1 MPKKTVRHLDVSGK
15 RVLLRADLNVT
26 FVPGTTRIA
35 DDGRIRATLPTID
48 YLREQGAG
56 IVLCSHLGRPKG
68 RVVEEMRLAPVADRL
83 TELMGRPVKYV
94 KDCIGPEVEEAA
106 RELQPGEALLLE
118 NLRFHAGEEKNDS
131 DFAGALASLADVY
144 VDDAF
149 GAAHRAH
156 ASIHAVTRF
165 LPAAAGLRMARELEM
180 LGKALDRPRRPLGA
194 VMGGAK
200 VSDKIAVLRNLVN
213 RVDRLFIGGGMAATF
228 LGAQG
233 HETGLSPVEPDSFQT
248 TLDILSDAAK
258 RNARVFLPVD
268 FVTAAAFQEDASAEI
283 APFDHV
289 PPDSFIMDIGP
300 ETVESFRL
308 GLNGCATVIW
318 NGPMGVFE
326 WDAFSTGTRAVAQA
340 IASLEDAT
348 TVLGGG
354 STAEAVASLG
364 LASRVS
370 HVSTGGGASLELME
384 GKELPGVAV
393 LPDEDDR

>member
-1 MPKKTVRHLDVSGK
+1 MPKKTVRHMDVSGK

-26 FVPGTTRIA
+26 FVPGTTQIA
-35 DDGRIRATLPTID
+35 DDGRIKATLPTID
-48 YLREQGAG
+48 YLKEQGAG
-56 IVLCSHLGRPKG
+56 IILCSHLGRPKG

-83 TELMGRPVKYV
+83 MELLGGSMKYV

-106 RELQPGEALLLE
+106 SELKPGDVLLLE
-118 NLRFHAGEEKNDS
+118 NLRFHAGEEKNDPE
-131 DFAGALASLADVY
+131 FARALASLADVY

-156 ASIHAVTRF
+156 ASIHAVTQF
-165 LPAAAGLRMARELEM
+165 LPAAAGLQMSRELEM
-180 LGKALDRPRRPLGA
+180 LGEALDRPLRPLAA

-200 VSDKIAVLRNLVN
+200 VSDKIAVLNNLVS

-233 HETGLSPVEPDSFQT
+233 YETGLSPVEADSFQT
-248 TLDILSDAAK
+248 TLDILSSAK
-258 RNARVFLPVD
+258 KQKAQVFLPVD
-268 FVTAAAFQEDASAEI
+268 FVTADAFDERASTKI
-283 APFDHV
+283 VPFNQV
-289 PPDSFIMDIGP
+289 PPDSYIMDIGP
-300 ETVESFRL
+300 DTVESFIQ
-308 GLNGCATVIW
+308 GLEGCSTVIW
-318 NGPMGVFE
+318 NGPLGVFE
-326 WDAFSTGTRAVAQA
+326 WEAFSNGTRAMAEA
-340 IASLEDAT
+340 IANLENAT

-354 STAEAVASLG
+354 STAGAVSALG

-393 LPDEDDR
+393 LPDEDD

>member
-1 MPKKTVRHLDVSGK
+1 MPKKTVRQMDVSGK

-26 FVPGTTRIA
+26 FVPGATQIA
-35 DDGRIRATLPTID
+35 DDGRIKATLPTID
-48 YLREQGAG
+48 YLKEHGAS
-56 IVLCSHLGRPKG
+56 IILCSHLGRPKG
-68 RVVEEMRLAPVADRL
+68 QVVEEMRLAPVADRL
-83 TELMGRPVKYV
+83 MKLLGRPVKYV

-106 RELQPGEALLLE
+106 RELKPGDVLLLE
-118 NLRFHAGEEKNDS
+118 NLRFHAGEEKNDPE
-131 DFAGALASLADVY
+131 FARSLASLADVY

-165 LPAAAGLRMARELEM
+165 LPAAAGIQMNRELKM
-180 LGKALDRPRRPLGA
+180 LGKALDRPLRPLAA

-200 VSDKIAVLRNLVN
+200 VSDKIAVLHNLVS

-233 HETGLSPVEPDSFQT
+233 YESGRSPVEADSFQT
-248 TLDILSDAAK
+248 TLDILSSAERQRAQ
-258 RNARVFLPVD
+258 VFLPLD
-268 FVTAAAFQEDASAEI
+268 FVTADAFDEHASAQI
-283 APFDHV
+283 VPYNRV
-289 PPDSFIMDIGP
+289 PPNSFIMDIGP
-300 ETVESFRL
+300 GTVESFTQ
-308 GLNGCATVIW
+308 GLDGCSTVIW

-326 WDAFSTGTRAVAQA
+326 WEAFSKGTRAMAQA
-340 IASLEDAT
+340 IANLKNAI

-354 STAEAVASLG
+354 STAEAVSALG

-393 LPDEDDR
+393 LPDEDD

>member
-26 FVPGTTRIA
+26 FVPGTTQIA
-35 DDGRIRATLPTID
+35 DDGRIKATLPTID
-48 YLREQGAG
+48 HLKEHGAS

-68 RVVEEMRLAPVADRL
+68 QVVEEMRLAPVADRL
-83 TELMGRPVKYV
+83 MELLGQPVKYV
-94 KDCIGPEVEEAA
+94 KDCVGPEVEQAA
-106 RELQPGEALLLE
+106 GELKPGDVLLLE
-118 NLRFHAGEEKNDS
+118 NLRFHAGEEKNDP
-131 DFAGALASLADVY
+131 DFARSLASLAEVY

-165 LPAAAGLRMARELEM
+165 LPAAAGLQMARELEM
-180 LGKALDRPRRPLGA
+180 LGEALDNPLRPLAA
-194 VMGGAK
+194 VMGGVK
-200 VSDKIAVLRNLVN
+200 VSDKIAVLDNMVS

-233 HETGLSPVEPDSFQT
+233 YETGLSPVEADSFQT
-248 TLDILSDAAK
+248 TLDILSSAEKQKAQ
-258 RNARVFLPVD
+258 VFLPVD
-268 FVTAAAFQEDASAEI
+268 FVTADAFEENASTEI
-283 APFDHV
+283 VPFNQV
-289 PPDSFIMDIGP
+289 PPGSFIMDIGP
-300 ETVESFRL
+300 DTVESFRR
-308 GLNGCATVIW
+308 GLNGCLTVIW

-326 WDAFSTGTRAVAQA
+326 WKAFSNGTRAMAEA
-340 IASLEDAT
+340 IASLENAT

-354 STAEAVASLG
+354 STAEAVSAVG
-364 LASRVS
+364 LASQVS

-393 LPDEDDR
+393 LPDEDE